1 MKFVELKCKNCGAK
15 LEVEE
20 GATQVTCKFCGTTFS
35 IDDAYTQGYK
45 YTKGVLKAQS
55 EQMEENLNTAHE
67 FLKNSSFGKTS
78 KVFSVV
84 FATIFIL
91 IFVFIG
97 YGIYTTFSETENEFE
112 TENESET
119 AHDSFEVNS
128 FNMPYENDAGKRSGF
143 FIVRTLDDIVT
154 NNKTNKSHIITVVY
168 NDIKATD
175 EKGIKEIRNMLSEDK
190 DYDVSLSYDNNGYVN
205 KFAIENLESNKIT
218 TESNT
223 IPSNNNG
230 STQVP
235 SIDSSEYEQMKEEME
250 QKFNEMKE
258 EYNNR

>member
-55 EQMEENLNTAHE
+55 EQMEESLNTAQE

-97 YGIYTTFSETENEFE
+97 YGIYTTFSETENE
-112 TENESET
+112 SET
-119 AHDSFEVNS
+119 AHDNFEVNS

-175 EKGIKEIRNMLSEDK
+175 EKEIKEIRNMLSEDK

-223 IPSNNNG
+223 TPSNNNG

>member
-55 EQMEENLNTAHE
+55 EQMEENLNKAQE

-97 YGIYTTFSETENEFE
+97 YGIYTTFSE

-175 EKGIKEIRNMLSEDK
+175 EKEIKEIRNMLSEDK

-205 KFAIENLESNKIT
+205 KFVMENLESNKIT

-223 IPSNNNG
+223 TPSNNNG

-235 SIDSSEYEQMKEEME
+235 SVDDFNIDSSEYEQMKEEME

>member
-55 EQMEENLNTAHE
+55 EQMEESLNTAQE
-67 FLKNSSFGKTS
+67 FLKNSSFGKAS

-97 YGIYTTFSETENEFE
+97 YGIYTTFSE

-205 KFAIENLESNKIT
+205 KFTIENLESNKIT

-223 IPSNNNG
+223 TPSNNNG

>member
-55 EQMEENLNTAHE
+55 EQMEESLNTAQE

-78 KVFSVV
+78 KVFSIV

-97 YGIYTTFSETENEFE
+97 YGIYTTFSE

-175 EKGIKEIRNMLSEDK
+175 EKEIKEIRNMLSEDK

-205 KFAIENLESNKIT
+205 KFTIENLESNKIT

-223 IPSNNNG
+223 TPSNSNG

-235 SIDSSEYEQMKEEME
+235 SVDDFNIDSSEYEQMKEEME

>member
-55 EQMEENLNTAHE
+55 EQMEENLNTAQE

-97 YGIYTTFSETENEFE
+97 YGIYTTFSETENE
-112 TENESET
+112 SET
-119 AHDSFEVNS
+119 VHDSFEVNS

-175 EKGIKEIRNMLSEDK
+175 EKDIKEIRNMLSEDK

>member
-55 EQMEENLNTAHE
+55 EQMEESLNTAQE

-78 KVFSVV
+78 KVFSIV

-97 YGIYTTFSETENEFE
+97 YGIYTTFSETENE
-112 TENESET
+112 SET
-119 AHDSFEVNS
+119 AHDNFEVNS

-143 FIVRTLDDIVT
+143 FIVGTLDDIVT

-175 EKGIKEIRNMLSEDK
+175 EKEIKEIRNMLSEDK

-223 IPSNNNG
+223 NHSNNNG

-235 SIDSSEYEQMKEEME
+235 SVDDFNIDSSEYEQMKEEME

>member
-1 MKFVELKCKNCGAK
+1 MKFIELKCKNCGAK

-55 EQMEENLNTAHE
+55 EQMEESLNTAQE

-78 KVFSVV
+78 KVFSIV

-97 YGIYTTFSETENEFE
+97 YGIYTTFSETENE
-112 TENESET
+112 SET
-119 AHDSFEVNS
+119 AHDNFEVNS

-143 FIVRTLDDIVT
+143 FIVGTLDDIVT

-175 EKGIKEIRNMLSEDK
+175 EKEIKEIRNMLSEDK

-205 KFAIENLESNKIT
+205 KFSIENLESNKIT

-223 IPSNNNG
+223 TPSNNNG

-235 SIDSSEYEQMKEEME
+235 SVDDFNIDSSEYEQMKEEME

>member
-1 MKFVELKCKNCGAK
+1 MKFIELKCKNCGAK

-55 EQMEENLNTAHE
+55 EQMEESLNTAQE
-67 FLKNSSFGKTS
+67 FFKNSSFGKTS

-97 YGIYTTFSETENEFE
+97 YGIYTTFSETENE
-112 TENESET
+112 SET
-119 AHDSFEVNS
+119 AHDNFEVNS

-143 FIVRTLDDIVT
+143 FIVGTLDDIVT

-175 EKGIKEIRNMLSEDK
+175 EKEIKEIRNMLSEDK

-205 KFAIENLESNKIT
+205 KFSIENLESNKIT

-223 IPSNNNG
+223 TPSNNNG

-235 SIDSSEYEQMKEEME
+235 SVDGFNIDSSEYEQMKEEME